1 MLGVLDDVFNG
12 GQAAQLKC
20 VVDDQHA
27 LQAVLMH
34 QRLSFVQRRA
44 FLHGDQALLRRHDVA
59 QRDVEPVFEAQ
70 IAVGDDTHQLAALD
84 DGQAGEAMLT
94 LQGRSEEHTSEL
106 QSLMRNSDAGVCL
119 KKKKKKQKEDKK

>member
-1 MLGVLDDVFNG
+1 MLGVLYDVFNG

-44 FLHGDQALLRRHDVA
+44 FLHGDQAPLRRHDVA
-59 QRDVEPVFEAQ
+59 QRDAEPVFDAQ
-70 IAVGDDTHQLAALD
+70 IALGADTHPLATPD
-84 DGQAGEAMLT
+84 RTPTRNWPWWSFEA
-94 LQGRSEEHTSEL
+94 
-106 QSLMRNSDAGVCL
+106 
-119 KKKKKKQKEDKK
+119 